1 MAQVEFE
8 DCLKILF
15 DKEGSDLYY
24 ATGAPPSAKFYGT
37 LNQISDVPM
46 LPGEIAVIADSVM
59 NEDVCRKP

>member
-37 LNQISDVPM
+37 LNHS
-46 LPGEIAVIADSVM
+46 LT
-59 NEDVCRKP
+59 